1 MILAICIPS
10 DNKFFRINMEI
21 YSELSHFRYTW
32 GPSIITFLICF
43 RICDS
48 FSKENKINQ
57 TTPPKK
63 PQKIKQKKQNKRTP
77 QNISYIRRCLFK

>member
-63 PQKIKQKKQNKRTP
+63 TPKNKTKKAKQKNPPKHFLYKKMP
-77 QNISYIRRCLFK
+77 F